1 MNTSKQLW
9 FTFAIIALLGVMGGC
24 RTAQSTLEP
33 APAQVEG
40 HYSYQHG
47 WNYDIEDWHID
58 VHETGTMDFYPDG
71 SALDSARQVYKVAL
85 NDGGSVTWVFNYVSP
100 SRWRVEGE
108 DFYFAGIE
116 EVFRMEFLETNLD
129 GCDESQVTEVAER
142 ILKNVRGN
150 ISRETKFHMAKLTDK
165 MLVWSQTYRDG
176 HTDTWEFYR
185 INSDSK
191 KDKH

>member
-40 HYSYQHG
+40 HYNYQHG
-47 WNYDIEDWHID
+47 WNYDIEDGHID
-58 VHETGTMDFYPDG
+58 VHETGTMDFYLDG

-100 SRWRVEGE
+100 SRWRIEGE

-150 ISRETKFHMAKLTDK
+150 ISRETKFHMAKLQHTFISTRVSEDA
-165 MLVWSQTYRDG
+165 LLQLHSLLSQ
-176 HTDTWEFYR
+176 
-185 INSDSK
+185 SQPL
-191 KDKH
+191 

>member
-1 MNTSKQLW
+1 M
-9 FTFAIIALLGVMGGC
+9 
-24 RTAQSTLEP
+24 
-33 APAQVEG
+33 
-40 HYSYQHG
+40 
-47 WNYDIEDWHID
+47 
-58 VHETGTMDFYPDG
+58 
-71 SALDSARQVYKVAL
+71 AL

-116 EVFRMEFLETNLD
+116 EVFRMEFLETSLE
-129 GCDESQVTEVAER
+129 GCDESQVTEVSER

-165 MLVWSQTYRDG
+165 MLVWSLTYRDG